1 MMECLRE
8 LVDQFIPQSLPA
20 DIENVYHE
28 DAQTGKKEGVNQSEK
43 VKSP

>member
-28 DAQTGKKEGVNQSEK
+28 DTQTGKKEGGNQSEE

>member
-1 MMECLRE
+1 MECLRG

-28 DAQTGKKEGVNQSEK
+28 DAQTGKKEGGNQSEE

>member
-8 LVDQFIPQSLPA
+8 LVDQFIPQYYPA

-28 DAQTGKKEGVNQSEK
+28 DTQTCKKEGGNQSEE